1 MLDNAEVVR
10 RLYTDFGPHLPYD
23 VVAEVV
29 SHAISDLEGN
39 PSLAM
44 PELVERLARHRLA
57 FLASTLAWT
66 A

>member
-10 RLYTDFGPHLPYD
+10 RLYTDFSPRLPYD

-29 SHAISDLEGN
+29 ANATSDLQGN
-39 PSLAM
+39 PALAM

-57 FLASTLAWT
+57 LLDSSLAWT